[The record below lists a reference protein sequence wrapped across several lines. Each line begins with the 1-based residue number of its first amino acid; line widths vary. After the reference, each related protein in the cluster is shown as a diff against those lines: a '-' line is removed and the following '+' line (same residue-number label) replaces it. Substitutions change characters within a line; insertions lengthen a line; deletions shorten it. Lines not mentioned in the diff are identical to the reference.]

1 MPFTIINK
9 HSKWLHLAQF
19 NKKPITITSI
29 LFSFSCLP
37 SLKGI
42 MVFLFIEHFVQIN
55 MRELHFS
62 QQKKFNF
69 QGEML
74 SGLDLVLFSPLNLVF
89 LTPILSQAMGD

>member
-1 MPFTIINK
+1 MPFSIINK

-37 SLKGI
+37 SLKGS
-42 MVFLFIEHFVQIN
+42 MVSLSIEHFVQIK

-62 QQKKFNF
+62 EQKKFNF

-74 SGLDLVLFSPLNLVF
+74 SGQDLVLFPPLNLVF